1 MDLFRYL
8 DNLSKISK
16 KMVKLRKNSK
26 VFAKFEDDMVKRH
39 RIFINES
46 TRNENSWLF
55 NRNSRLEIQKLI
67 FLQTEEITSP
77 RLHNNMQFY
86 DLLSLRIE
94 VLIQRHIYWNQKEV
108 DEETSVNQSLIR
120 KMRVSRKKSTVLPR
134 DEEGSVPLSRTVN
147 VINYQSNINLKK
159 YLK

>member
-1 MDLFRYL
+1 
-8 DNLSKISK
+8 
-16 KMVKLRKNSK
+16 
-26 VFAKFEDDMVKRH
+26 
-39 RIFINES
+39 
-46 TRNENSWLF
+46 
-55 NRNSRLEIQKLI
+55 
-67 FLQTEEITSP
+67 
-77 RLHNNMQFY
+77 MQFY

-94 VLIQRHIYWNQKEV
+94 ELIQRHIYWNQKEV